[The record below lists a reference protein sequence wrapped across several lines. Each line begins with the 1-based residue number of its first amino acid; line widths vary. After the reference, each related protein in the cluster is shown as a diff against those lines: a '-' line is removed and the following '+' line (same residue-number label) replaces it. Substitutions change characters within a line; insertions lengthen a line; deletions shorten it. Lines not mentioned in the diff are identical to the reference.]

1 MTDLRALETPLP
13 QSQPPPAEE
22 HRESVPGWLTRR
34 IPSSDK
40 LSPINQR
47 RLANF
52 KANRRGYLSLRI
64 FLALFFVTLFAE
76 FLANDRPLLM
86 SYKGELLSPVL
97 TDYPESK
104 FGGFLAITDYKDPVI
119 LDEIKANGWAI
130 WPPISYSYDTINKD
144 YPGRKGGDNLCLGYP
159 APPPWASSAPLCDAP
174 PDQLARFNAIGNR
187 NWLGLDNQGRDV
199 VARVIYGFRISVL
212 FGLILAMLSAGVGV
226 TAGALQGYFGGRTDL
241 IFQRFLE
248 IWSSVPSL
256 FVLIIISSVLV
267 PGFWTLLG
275 TLLLFEWVNLVG
287 VVRAEFLRA
296 RNFEYI
302 NAARALGL
310 SHRKIM
316 WKHMLPNAMVATL
329 TFLPFQLSGSIAALT
344 ALDFLGLGL
353 PPGSPSLG
361 ELLLQGKRHLE
372 APWLGL
378 TGFFTVAIDAVAADL
393 HRRGRARRARPP
405 QDVSVGAA
413 MASINRALLDVRD
426 LSVAFGRGTMIAADR
441 VSFRIGKGET
451 VALVGESGSGKTV
464 SALSILKPAALSGR
478 FASFRRGVVRR
489 ERSPEAEAVAAPVGA
504 RRPHLDDLPGA
515 DDLAQPAAHHRAA
528 GRRGAP
534 RAPAHGREGRAHARA
549 WSCCT
554 RSASASPKS
563 ASTRFRISCRAGS
576 GSA

>member
-1 MTDLRALETPLP
+1 LTDLRALETPLP
-13 QSQPPPAEE
+13 QSQPPPREE
-22 HRESVPGWLTRR
+22 HRERVPAGWLTRR
-34 IPSSDK
+34 LPSPGN

-47 RLANF
+47 RVANF
-52 KANRRGYLSLRI
+52 KANRRGYWSLRI
-64 FLALFFVTLFAE
+64 FLALFVVTLFAE
-76 FLANDRPLLM
+76 FIANDRPLLM

-97 TDYPESK
+97 TTYPESK
-104 FGGFLAITDYKDPVI
+104 FGGFLAVTDYKDPVI

-144 YPGRKGGDNLCLGYP
+144 YPGRKGQDKLCLGYP
-159 APPPWASSAPLCDAP
+159 APPPWASSAPLCEAP
-174 PDQLARFNAIGNR
+174 PDQLARFHALGNT

-212 FGLILAMLSAGVGV
+212 FGLLLAMFSAAVGV
-226 TAGALQGYFGGRTDL
+226 TAGAVQGYFGGRTDL

-267 PGFWTLLG
+267 PGFWTLLA

-302 NAARALGL
+302 TAARALGL

-378 TGFFTVAIDAVAADL
+378 TGFFTVAL
-393 HRRGRARRARPP
+393 ML
-405 QDVSVGAA
+405 S
-413 MASINRALLDVRD
+413 LLIFIGEAVRD
-426 LSVAFGRGTMIAADR
+426 ALDPRKT
-441 VSFRIGKGET
+441 FR
-451 VALVGESGSGKTV
+451 
-464 SALSILKPAALSGR
+464 
-478 FASFRRGVVRR
+478 
-489 ERSPEAEAVAAPVGA
+489 
-504 RRPHLDDLPGA
+504 
-515 DDLAQPAAHHRAA
+515 
-528 GRRGAP
+528 
-534 RAPAHGREGRAHARA
+534 
-549 WSCCT
+549 
-554 RSASASPKS
+554 
-563 ASTRFRISCRAGS
+563 
-576 GSA
+576 